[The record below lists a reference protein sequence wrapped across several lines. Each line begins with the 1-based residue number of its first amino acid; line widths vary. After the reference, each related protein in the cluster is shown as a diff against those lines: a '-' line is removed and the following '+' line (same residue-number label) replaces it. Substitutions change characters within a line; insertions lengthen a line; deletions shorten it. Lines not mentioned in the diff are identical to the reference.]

1 MQYITNIVE
10 YFYPPATANGDGST
24 DGGDNSRESV
34 PRKLSTEINN
44 FNRETLKKAPV
55 TKTYNYQDN
64 ELKRL
69 LGEKFKNV
77 VTE

>member
-1 MQYITNIVE
+1 MQYITSIVE
-10 YFYPPATANGDGST
+10 YFYQPVTNNTSSS
-24 DGGDNSRESV
+24 NSRDSV

-44 FNRETLKKAPV
+44 FNRETLKKTPT

-77 VTE
+77 VCETNE

>member
-10 YFYPPATANGDGST
+10 YFYPPGSGITAAVSG
-24 DGGDNSRESV
+24 RESV

-77 VTE
+77 VTD

>member
-1 MQYITNIVE
+1 MQYITNFIE
-10 YFYPPATANGDGST
+10 YFYPSANDT
-24 DGGDNSRESV
+24 PSV
-34 PRKLSTEINN
+34 TNEPSAPLRKLSTEINN
-44 FNRETLKKAPV
+44 FNRETLKKVPE

-77 VTE
+77 ICETNE

>member
-1 MQYITNIVE
+1 MQYITSIVE
-10 YFYPPATANGDGST
+10 YFYPSVTSGTSSS
-24 DGGDNSRESV
+24 NSRDSV
-34 PRKLSTEINN
+34 PRKLSAEINS
-44 FNRETLKKAPV
+44 FNRETLKKAPT

-77 VTE
+77 ICETNE